1 MNYTI
6 FFTNQCNMDC
16 TYCYECNKM
25 VRSTSYD
32 VLDGIVNFIVEKQ
45 RSCSDKT
52 VSIVTHGG
60 EPLIEFDKI
69 QYFIKR
75 LNEKVK
81 NVQYIITTNATL
93 LTDLMIDFLSQ
104 HYSEISVS
112 IDGIQSAHDA
122 NRVFANKKGSY
133 AVVVEKAK
141 KLLEKRSDVKARMT
155 INPQTASTLYE
166 SVKHL
171 LDLGFTTIV
180 PVIDTFCNDW
190 TEKDMEILLDQG
202 KLIIDYIKDYDKIT
216 NVGLINDAL
225 SKMANSPCNG
235 GTSTFSIDT
244 DGVIYP
250 CVVTVGIPEFVVG
263 TIKEGVNKEKVTE
276 ILGWDKIEITECIG
290 CSRYNYCN
298 TTRCRM
304 INKVIILYLAQRFYN
319 KKIEQVTISIRN
331 AIGKLN
337 SSAQEMIGNLFSFS
351 EGGLK
356 EFFQKKHNKL
366 ETDYAKANIKGGYT
380 IALNHSVLNFINAVT
395 IAVLLGYGGYKVIIG
410 SLSYGGLVT
419 FNLYSQRFIAPILQL
434 VQFNNDLTTCN
445 IAWNRLNN
453 LLNTKID
460 VKNGTQTKTIQGN
473 IKFEDVTFYYE
484 EKKPVLHDVFMEFKK
499 GEIYAIVGQSGAGKT
514 TLMHLLFRLWDC
526 ISGSITVDGIDIK
539 DFDIDCLRGQISIVS
554 QNIFLLNDTIYN
566 NIVLGKEITDEELQH
581 ILVQAG
587 LHEFINTL
595 PNKLETVV
603 GENGIKLSGGEKQRI
618 SIARALLKKNP
629 ILIFDEA
636 TSMLDNETEEK
647 IISILLDSFKDTTI
661 ILIAHRLSTV
671 KNANTIYVLNNGT
684 IMEHG
689 NHDQLLEQKGIYY
702 HLYNI

>member
-190 TEKDMEILLDQG
+190 TENDIVAFTDTYVIGHQQVCDQSVLVAVHQILSDIMGWGDNIVVDLNTNLFKNGLIHTNKIKQLIIDLEKQFGITINHSNIKYTSLCSINSIG
-202 KLIIDYIKDYDKIT
+202 KLI
-216 NVGLINDAL
+216 
-225 SKMANSPCNG
+225 G
-235 GTSTFSIDT
+235 GIVD
-244 DGVIYP
+244 
-250 CVVTVGIPEFVVG
+250 
-263 TIKEGVNKEKVTE
+263 EK
-276 ILGWDKIEITECIG
+276 
-290 CSRYNYCN
+290 
-298 TTRCRM
+298 
-304 INKVIILYLAQRFYN
+304 
-319 KKIEQVTISIRN
+319 
-331 AIGKLN
+331 
-337 SSAQEMIGNLFSFS
+337 
-351 EGGLK
+351 
-356 EFFQKKHNKL
+356 
-366 ETDYAKANIKGGYT
+366 
-380 IALNHSVLNFINAVT
+380 
-395 IAVLLGYGGYKVIIG
+395 
-410 SLSYGGLVT
+410 
-419 FNLYSQRFIAPILQL
+419 
-434 VQFNNDLTTCN
+434 
-445 IAWNRLNN
+445 
-453 LLNTKID
+453 TKID
-460 VKNGTQTKTIQGN
+460 
-473 IKFEDVTFYYE
+473 
-484 EKKPVLHDVFMEFKK
+484 
-499 GEIYAIVGQSGAGKT
+499 S
-514 TLMHLLFRLWDC
+514 
-526 ISGSITVDGIDIK
+526 
-539 DFDIDCLRGQISIVS
+539 
-554 QNIFLLNDTIYN
+554 
-566 NIVLGKEITDEELQH
+566 
-581 ILVQAG
+581 
-587 LHEFINTL
+587 
-595 PNKLETVV
+595 
-603 GENGIKLSGGEKQRI
+603 
-618 SIARALLKKNP
+618 
-629 ILIFDEA
+629 
-636 TSMLDNETEEK
+636 
-647 IISILLDSFKDTTI
+647 
-661 ILIAHRLSTV
+661 
-671 KNANTIYVLNNGT
+671 
-684 IMEHG
+684 
-689 NHDQLLEQKGIYY
+689 
-702 HLYNI
+702 

>member
-1 MNYTI
+1 
-6 FFTNQCNMDC
+6 MDC

-304 INKVIILYLAQRFYN
+304 INKV
-319 KKIEQVTISIRN
+319 
-331 AIGKLN
+331 
-337 SSAQEMIGNLFSFS
+337 MC
-351 EGGLK
+351 
-356 EFFQKKHNKL
+356 
-366 ETDYAKANIKGGYT
+366 
-380 IALNHSVLNFINAVT
+380 
-395 IAVLLGYGGYKVIIG
+395 G
-410 SLSYGGLVT
+410 SLHTPS
-419 FNLYSQRFIAPILQL
+419 
-434 VQFNNDLTTCN
+434 
-445 IAWNRLNN
+445 
-453 LLNTKID
+453 
-460 VKNGTQTKTIQGN
+460 
-473 IKFEDVTFYYE
+473 
-484 EKKPVLHDVFMEFKK
+484 
-499 GEIYAIVGQSGAGKT
+499 AIV
-514 TLMHLLFRLWDC
+514 C
-526 ISGSITVDGIDIK
+526 SI
-539 DFDIDCLRGQISIVS
+539 
-554 QNIFLLNDTIYN
+554 
-566 NIVLGKEITDEELQH
+566 
-581 ILVQAG
+581 
-587 LHEFINTL
+587 
-595 PNKLETVV
+595 
-603 GENGIKLSGGEKQRI
+603 ENLKVKLSEYYLQRNCCTAGVWWI
-618 SIARALLKKNP
+618 
-629 ILIFDEA
+629 
-636 TSMLDNETEEK
+636 
-647 IISILLDSFKDTTI
+647 
-661 ILIAHRLSTV
+661 
-671 KNANTIYVLNNGT
+671 
-684 IMEHG
+684 
-689 NHDQLLEQKGIYY
+689 
-702 HLYNI
+702 

>member
-1 MNYTI
+1 
-6 FFTNQCNMDC
+6 MDC

-235 GTSTFSIDT
+235 G
-244 DGVIYP
+244 
-250 CVVTVGIPEFVVG
+250 
-263 TIKEGVNKEKVTE
+263 
-276 ILGWDKIEITECIG
+276 
-290 CSRYNYCN
+290 
-298 TTRCRM
+298 
-304 INKVIILYLAQRFYN
+304 
-319 KKIEQVTISIRN
+319 
-331 AIGKLN
+331 
-337 SSAQEMIGNLFSFS
+337 
-351 EGGLK
+351 
-356 EFFQKKHNKL
+356 
-366 ETDYAKANIKGGYT
+366 
-380 IALNHSVLNFINAVT
+380 
-395 IAVLLGYGGYKVIIG
+395 
-410 SLSYGGLVT
+410 LVT

-445 IAWNRLNN
+445 IAWNRLDR
-453 LLNTKID
+453 K
-460 VKNGTQTKTIQGN
+460 
-473 IKFEDVTFYYE
+473 
-484 EKKPVLHDVFMEFKK
+484 
-499 GEIYAIVGQSGAGKT
+499 S
-514 TLMHLLFRLWDC
+514 
-526 ISGSITVDGIDIK
+526 
-539 DFDIDCLRGQISIVS
+539 
-554 QNIFLLNDTIYN
+554 
-566 NIVLGKEITDEELQH
+566 
-581 ILVQAG
+581 
-587 LHEFINTL
+587 
-595 PNKLETVV
+595 VV
-603 GENGIKLSGGEKQRI
+603 
-618 SIARALLKKNP
+618 
-629 ILIFDEA
+629 
-636 TSMLDNETEEK
+636 
-647 IISILLDSFKDTTI
+647 
-661 ILIAHRLSTV
+661 
-671 KNANTIYVLNNGT
+671 
-684 IMEHG
+684 
-689 NHDQLLEQKGIYY
+689 
-702 HLYNI
+702 

>member
-190 TEKDMEILLDQG
+190 TEKDMEILLDAKQISIMAVNEPNVLAIRI
-202 KLIIDYIKDYDKIT
+202 KLI
-216 NVGLINDAL
+216 
-225 SKMANSPCNG
+225 
-235 GTSTFSIDT
+235 
-244 DGVIYP
+244 
-250 CVVTVGIPEFVVG
+250 
-263 TIKEGVNKEKVTE
+263 
-276 ILGWDKIEITECIG
+276 
-290 CSRYNYCN
+290 
-298 TTRCRM
+298 
-304 INKVIILYLAQRFYN
+304 
-319 KKIEQVTISIRN
+319 
-331 AIGKLN
+331 
-337 SSAQEMIGNLFSFS
+337 
-351 EGGLK
+351 
-356 EFFQKKHNKL
+356 H
-366 ETDYAKANIKGGYT
+366 
-380 IALNHSVLNFINAVT
+380 
-395 IAVLLGYGGYKVIIG
+395 
-410 SLSYGGLVT
+410 
-419 FNLYSQRFIAPILQL
+419 
-434 VQFNNDLTTCN
+434 
-445 IAWNRLNN
+445 
-453 LLNTKID
+453 
-460 VKNGTQTKTIQGN
+460 
-473 IKFEDVTFYYE
+473 
-484 EKKPVLHDVFMEFKK
+484 
-499 GEIYAIVGQSGAGKT
+499 
-514 TLMHLLFRLWDC
+514 HLLFPPFSKFILNCGFPSSVTVITTVASYILPVLADLHPLSLTSPLDKSFCATADVRL
-526 ISGSITVDGIDIK
+526 
-539 DFDIDCLRGQISIVS
+539 F
-554 QNIFLLNDTIYN
+554 
-566 NIVLGKEITDEELQH
+566 
-581 ILVQAG
+581 
-587 LHEFINTL
+587 
-595 PNKLETVV
+595 PM
-603 GENGIKLSGGEKQRI
+603 LSK
-618 SIARALLKKNP
+618 
-629 ILIFDEA
+629 
-636 TSMLDNETEEK
+636 
-647 IISILLDSFKDTTI
+647 
-661 ILIAHRLSTV
+661 
-671 KNANTIYVLNNGT
+671 
-684 IMEHG
+684 
-689 NHDQLLEQKGIYY
+689 
-702 HLYNI
+702 

>member
-202 KLIIDYIKDYDKIT
+202 KLIIDYIKDYDKIL
-216 NVGLINDAL
+216 NLESAGLILEKNATRNDWTENDIVAFTDTYVIGHQQVCDQSVLVAVHQIL
-225 SKMANSPCNG
+225 SDIMGWGDNIVVDLNTNLFKNGLIHTNKIKQLIIDLEKQFGITINHSNIKYTSLCSINS
-235 GTSTFSIDT
+235 
-244 DGVIYP
+244 
-250 CVVTVGIPEFVVG
+250 
-263 TIKEGVNKEKVTE
+263 
-276 ILGWDKIEITECIG
+276 
-290 CSRYNYCN
+290 
-298 TTRCRM
+298 
-304 INKVIILYLAQRFYN
+304 
-319 KKIEQVTISIRN
+319 
-331 AIGKLN
+331 IGKL
-337 SSAQEMIGNLFSFS
+337 IGGIVD
-351 EGGLK
+351 EK
-356 EFFQKKHNKL
+356 
-366 ETDYAKANIKGGYT
+366 
-380 IALNHSVLNFINAVT
+380 
-395 IAVLLGYGGYKVIIG
+395 
-410 SLSYGGLVT
+410 
-419 FNLYSQRFIAPILQL
+419 
-434 VQFNNDLTTCN
+434 
-445 IAWNRLNN
+445 
-453 LLNTKID
+453 TKID
-460 VKNGTQTKTIQGN
+460 
-473 IKFEDVTFYYE
+473 
-484 EKKPVLHDVFMEFKK
+484 
-499 GEIYAIVGQSGAGKT
+499 S
-514 TLMHLLFRLWDC
+514 
-526 ISGSITVDGIDIK
+526 
-539 DFDIDCLRGQISIVS
+539 
-554 QNIFLLNDTIYN
+554 
-566 NIVLGKEITDEELQH
+566 
-581 ILVQAG
+581 
-587 LHEFINTL
+587 
-595 PNKLETVV
+595 
-603 GENGIKLSGGEKQRI
+603 
-618 SIARALLKKNP
+618 
-629 ILIFDEA
+629 
-636 TSMLDNETEEK
+636 
-647 IISILLDSFKDTTI
+647 
-661 ILIAHRLSTV
+661 
-671 KNANTIYVLNNGT
+671 
-684 IMEHG
+684 
-689 NHDQLLEQKGIYY
+689 
-702 HLYNI
+702 